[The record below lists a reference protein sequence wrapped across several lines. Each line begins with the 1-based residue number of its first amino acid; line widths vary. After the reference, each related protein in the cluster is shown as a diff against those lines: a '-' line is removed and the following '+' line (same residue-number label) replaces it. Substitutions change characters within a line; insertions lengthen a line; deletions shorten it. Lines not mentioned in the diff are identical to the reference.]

1 MNEQEIA
8 PTRLKIARKR
18 RGLTL
23 TALAKS
29 TDISSRSLSAYENG
43 EWKPTSESLQTIAH
57 VLDFPIQFF
66 HGDELDEIPEDSV
79 SFRAATKMTARQ
91 RDAALSAGRVAL
103 MFDRWIAE
111 RFDLPEASIPTLT
124 GYDPESAADS
134 LRARWGLGLR
144 PIRNAVHLVEAHGI
158 RVYSLPADTKSLD
171 AFSLAWRG
179 QPYIFLNTEKSGER
193 GRFDVAHELGHLVMH
208 GEHVVP
214 HGPEIEAQANAFAAA
229 FLMPRAS
236 VVAQGLRH
244 ATVPQIISAKTIW
257 RVSALALTHR
267 LHELDLT
274 TDWGYRNAFVQLG
287 RLGYRR
293 DEPGGISREASLL
306 HSKVLQ
312 SLREDGIGV
321 KSSAATLGISVDDL
335 KSYLFGL
342 TLTTA

>member
-1 MNEQEIA
+1 MNEELIA

-23 TALAKS
+23 TALAKK
-29 TDISSRSLSAYENG
+29 TAISSRSLSAYENG
-43 EWKPTSESLQTIAH
+43 EWPPTAESLQTIAE
-57 VLDFPIQFF
+57 VLQFPVEFF
-66 HGDELDEIPEDSV
+66 YGDDLDEIPEDSV

-103 MFDRWIAE
+103 MFDQWIAD
-111 RFDLPEASIPTLT
+111 RFDLPVPSLPTLT
-124 GYDPESAADS
+124 GYTPEAAAET
-134 LRARWGLGLR
+134 LRARWGLGER

-158 RVYSLPADTKSLD
+158 RVYSLPSDTKSLD
-171 AFSLAWRG
+171 AFALAWRG

-208 GEHVVP
+208 GEHVVL
-214 HGPEIEAQANAFAAA
+214 HGPEVEAEANAFAAA

-236 VVAQGLRH
+236 VVAHGLRH
-244 ATVPQIISAKTIW
+244 ATVPQIISAKAVW

-267 LHELDLT
+267 LHELELI
-274 TDWGYRNAFVQLG
+274 TDWGYRNACVHLG
-287 RLGYRR
+287 RLGYRN
-293 DEPGGISREASLL
+293 DEPNGIAREASLL

-312 SLREDGIGV
+312 GLREEGIGV
-321 KSSAATLGISVDDL
+321 RSSAGNLSISVDDL

-342 TLTTA
+342 TLTMA

>member
-1 MNEQEIA
+1 MIA

-29 TDISSRSLSAYENG
+29 TSISSRTLSAYENG
-43 EWKPTSESLQTIAH
+43 EWLPPPESLRTIADI
-57 VLDFPIQFF
+57 LDFPIQFF

-79 SFRAATKMTARQ
+79 SFRAATKMSARQ
-91 RDAALSAGRVAL
+91 RDAALSAGRVAF

-111 RFDLPEASIPTLT
+111 RFDLPAPSVPTLT
-124 GYDPESAADS
+124 RYDPEAAAAT
-134 LRARWGLGLR
+134 LRARWGLGER
-144 PIRNAVHLVEAHGI
+144 PIRNTVHLVEAHGI

-171 AFSLAWRG
+171 AFSLNWRG

-214 HGPEIEAQANAFAAA
+214 HGPEVEAQANAFAAA

-244 ATVPQIISAKTIW
+244 PTVPQILDAKSIW

-267 LHELDLT
+267 LHELGLL
-274 TDWGYRNAFVQLG
+274 TDWGYRNTCVHLA
-287 RLGYRR
+287 RLGYKT
-293 DEPGGISREASLL
+293 DEPDGIPREASLL

-312 SLREDGIGV
+312 GLRDEGIGV
-321 KSSAATLGISVDDL
+321 KSSAGSLSINVDDL
-335 KSYLFGL
+335 RSYLFGL
-342 TLTTA
+342 TLTMA